1 MRIEYPILP
10 VEQPIGVF
18 YIASIPAD
26 VLLKTLKNVHR
37 SMGGDGVQRDA
48 SKSRIKEIA
57 SFCSNSDSV
66 FPTPIIV
73 SVYNNT
79 VTLDEGNNTIS
90 FDDNTIIGE
99 VLDGQ
104 HRLLGL
110 EDSDN
115 SNLFNMPVVFMFGLT
130 PEEKAYIFSIINSK
144 QTKVN
149 QSLLYDLFELTSKRS
164 PQKTAHEIARS
175 MNSMRESPFFNRL
188 KMLGVKDVGQ
198 DLATLSQGTFAQSV
212 MLLYSKHPNQDKEKL
227 YNDEPIDNNDGT
239 VLRHYF
245 YSGRDEVI
253 LKILLNCFTALSVV
267 FKDEWDNPAKYILC
281 KTTGF
286 RGVIKSLPRIIEKG
300 IEYRNL
306 TQAFFHSYFQIVKEN
321 LSKSGKS
328 LTAKDFGSG
337 EAAQNALVD
346 YILKPLSSFIYTDN
360 KETTF
365 NNLK

>member
-1 MRIEYPILP
+1 MKKVYSILP
-10 VEQPIGVF
+10 VEQPIGIF
-18 YIASIPAD
+18 YIASIPAV

-57 SFCSNSDSV
+57 SFCSNTDSV

-73 SVYNNT
+73 SVYNN
-79 VTLDEGNNTIS
+79 VVELDEDKKIIS
-90 FDDNTIIGE
+90 FDDNTTIGE

-115 SNLFNMPVVFMFGLT
+115 SNHFDMPVVFMFGLT

-175 MNSMRESPFFNRL
+175 MNSMQESPFFNRL
-188 KMLGVKDVGQ
+188 KMLGTKEAGQ
-198 DLATLSQGTFAQSV
+198 DFATLSQGTFAQSV
-212 MLLYSKHPNQDKEKL
+212 MMLYSKHPNKDKERL
-227 YNDEPIDNNDGT
+227 YSNEPIDSDDGT
-239 VLRHYF
+239 VLRMYF
-245 YSGRDEVI
+245 CEERDEVI
-253 LKILLNCFTALSVV
+253 LKVLLNCFIALSKV
-267 FKDEWDNPAKYILC
+267 FSEEWETPSQYILC

-286 RGVIKSLPRIIEKG
+286 RGVIKSLPSIIEKG
-300 IEYRNL
+300 IKYRNL
-306 TQAFFHSYFQIVKEN
+306 TQNFFYSYFLKVKDS
-321 LSKSGKS
+321 LSEKGKS
-328 LTAKDFGSG
+328 LTSQDFGLG
-337 EAAQNALVD
+337 EAAQNTLSD
-346 YILKPLSSFIYTDN
+346 CILEPLSSFTYTTP
-360 KETTF
+360 E
-365 NNLK
+365 

>member
-1 MRIEYPILP
+1 MNQEFPVLP

-26 VLLKTLKNVHR
+26 ILLKTLKNVHR

-57 SFCSNSDSV
+57 SFCSNKDSV

-73 SVYNNT
+73 SVYNNI
-79 VTLDEGNNTIS
+79 VKLDEDENKLS
-90 FDDNTIIGE
+90 FDDNSIIGE

-175 MNSMRESPFFNRL
+175 MNSMQESPFFNRL
-188 KMLGVKDVGQ
+188 KMLGTKDVGQ
-198 DLATLSQGTFAQSV
+198 DLATLSQGTFAQSI
-212 MLLYSKHPNQDKEKL
+212 MLLFSKHPNKDKERL
-227 YNDEPIDNNDGT
+227 YNDEPIDRNDGT
-239 VLRHYF
+239 VLRMYF
-245 YSGRDEVI
+245 YKERDEVI
-253 LKILLNCFTALSVV
+253 LKVLLNCFTALSRV
-267 FKDEWDNPAKYILC
+267 FRKEWETPSKYILC

-286 RGVIKSLPRIIEKG
+286 RGVIKSLPLIIRKG
-300 IEYRNL
+300 IESRYL
-306 TQAFFHSYFQIVKEN
+306 TEDFFNSYFVKVKEN
-321 LSKSGKS
+321 LSNKGKS
-328 LTAKDFGSG
+328 LTSQDFGSG
-337 EAAQNALVD
+337 ETAQNDLAD
-346 YILKPLSSFIYTDN
+346 CILEPLSSFAYTEN
-360 KETTF
+360 QVST
-365 NNLK
+365 NNS

>member
-1 MRIEYPILP
+1 MTIEFPILP

-26 VLLKTLKNVHR
+26 ILLKTLKNVHR

-57 SFCSNSDSV
+57 SFCSNTDSV

-73 SVYNNT
+73 SVYNNI
-79 VTLDEGNNTIS
+79 VELDEENNKIS

-115 SNLFNMPVVFMFGLT
+115 SSHFNMPVVFMFGLT

-175 MNSMRESPFFNRL
+175 MNSMQESPFFNRL
-188 KMLGVKDVGQ
+188 KMLGTKDVGQ
-198 DLATLSQGTFAQSV
+198 DLATLSQGTFAQSI
-212 MLLYSKHPNQDKEKL
+212 MLLFSKHPNKDKERL
-227 YNDEPIDNNDGT
+227 YNDEPIDSEDGT
-239 VLRHYF
+239 VLRMYF
-245 YSGRDEVI
+245 YKERDEVI
-253 LKILLNCFTALSVV
+253 LKVLLNCFTALSRV
-267 FKDEWDNPAKYILC
+267 FSEEWGTPSKYILC

-286 RGVIKSLPRIIEKG
+286 RGVIKSLPSIIEKG
-300 IEYRNL
+300 IKFRNL
-306 TQAFFHSYFQIVKEN
+306 TQDFFYSYFIKVKESLDN
-321 LSKSGKS
+321 DGKS
-328 LTAKDFGSG
+328 LTSQDFGSG
-337 EAAQNALVD
+337 EAAQNALAD
-346 YILKPLSSFIYTDN
+346 CILKPLSSFTYTVN
-360 KETTF
+360 KYST
-365 NNLK
+365 NKN